1 MQTSSRP
8 QPQDMSLGELAS
20 AVSSDATELAR
31 GEVRLAV
38 KELQDKGTRAGVGI
52 GMMGVAAITALFGV
66 GALITAAI
74 AGLAVVMD
82 TWLAALAVAA
92 GLFALAAVL
101 GLTGKTRT
109 TSALPPKPERAVA
122 GAQDDVARV
131 REEIRR

>member
-1 MQTSSRP
+1 
-8 QPQDMSLGELAS
+8 MSLGELTS
-20 AVSSDATELAR
+20 AVSSDAAELAR

-52 GMMGVAAITALFGV
+52 GMMGAAGITALFGV

-101 GLTGKTRT
+101 GLTGKTQI